1 MVYDEQNTCSMWILG
16 FSHHVWKPSPPH
28 ANDRPGTMGMW
39 LASKICNV
47 ALATTSGMSRDAAKA
62 IQAETRKYIQWS
74 KLANYNHKVESY
86 WDVDLRGNIHTSRLC
101 FNEYVQQT
109 LKMRS
114 KKETVSTLSVWVKVR
129 PIINGHISTYLLQN
143 QHIRI

>member
-1 MVYDEQNTCSMWILG
+1 MKLAFKRSPRIHSQTPIDKMDGYDEQNTCSMWILG

-62 IQAETRKYIQWS
+62 IQAETRKYIQ
-74 KLANYNHKVESY
+74 
-86 WDVDLRGNIHTSRLC
+86 
-101 FNEYVQQT
+101 
-109 LKMRS
+109 
-114 KKETVSTLSVWVKVR
+114 
-129 PIINGHISTYLLQN
+129 
-143 QHIRI
+143 